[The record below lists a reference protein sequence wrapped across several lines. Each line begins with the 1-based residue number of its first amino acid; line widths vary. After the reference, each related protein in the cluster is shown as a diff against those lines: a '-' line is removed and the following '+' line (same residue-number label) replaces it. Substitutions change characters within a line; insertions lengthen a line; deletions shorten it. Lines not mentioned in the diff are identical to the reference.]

1 MKNNKLKIVLFF
13 MFITVF
19 FTAFLNMV
27 NTHPAFSYKTLNNKS
42 VAVKKINGK
51 NIEKLYK
58 KYGAYIIKKDVVLKL
73 NKNYKL
79 REYVTESLKILSQ
92 RGINKYS
99 EVVIP
104 FSTKYQKIK
113 FLYAYTLLKGMF
125 KIPIGKH
132 AVNIV
137 SPGFAVNYPAYSD
150 IKYLTLSMPAVEDG
164 SIINFSYEINNFKP
178 LIKNGVF
185 YTNYFSYSIPV
196 KKINF
201 SLVYP
206 SGVKL
211 NTYLHNIKKS
221 YLFKKTVL
229 IKNKKFTK
237 LSISAI
243 NVPAIKKESNMPP
256 EKNFRQYI
264 SISTYTSWRAL
275 LNRIN
280 EMFKKAESPDKK
292 IEKFVK
298 SAIKKYKGEDN
309 GSIIEE
315 KKEAASIYDKF
326 VKTFRYA
333 GIGYGINGYSP
344 ADAIVV
350 FNDGYGDSKSLAA
363 LLIAMLRTTKINAY
377 PVLITSLNTTGFNKK
392 TISPKQFDSVLI
404 GLTFK
409 ESGGRHVN
417 YYLFPDSSSY
427 KAFDIPFESAGRKGI
442 AILGHNKFKFIKTPS
457 EKPNQN
463 EKIFLFKGEI
473 NKNGTLRGTISA
485 KYKGI
490 YSNYERSSLKNINHY
505 EKTITV
511 YNSLYNFLPGA
522 QIKGFNFKNL
532 RNINKNLKLIIKI
545 KDKNYGTKK
554 RDKLIFHSILPVDS
568 GLLGLVLKRK
578 RRYNLVIGYPFEH
591 KGLIIIKLPAKS
603 YIYYMPKELKLKG
616 SSSSAYS
623 KCKFL
628 NNKAELICSYKFES
642 EKPTVSTEEYKRYRK
657 IIRSYL
663 QYMKNYF
670 IAVSSVYF
678 Y

>member
-1 MKNNKLKIVLFF
+1 MKNKKLKYVLFF
-13 MFITVF
+13 MFIAVF
-19 FTAFLNMV
+19 FTAFLNIA
-27 NTHPAFSYKTLNNKS
+27 NTRPAFSHKTLNKKS

-73 NKNYKL
+73 NKNYEL

-113 FLYAYTLLKGMF
+113 FLYAYTLLNGMF

-150 IKYLTLSMPAVEDG
+150 IKYLTLSMPAVEDDAV
-164 SIINFSYEINNFKP
+164 INFSYEINNFKP

-185 YTNYFSYSIPV
+185 YTNYFSYGIPV
-196 KKINF
+196 KKNNF
-201 SLVYP
+201 LLFYP
-206 SGVKL
+206 SGFKL
-211 NTYLHNIKKS
+211 NLYLHNIKKS
-221 YLFKKTVL
+221 YLLRKTVL
-229 IKNKKFTK
+229 LKNKKSTE
-237 LSISAI
+237 LSISAN

-256 EKNFRQYI
+256 EKNLRSYI
-264 SISTYTSWRAL
+264 ALSTYTSWRIL
-275 LNRIN
+275 LNKIN
-280 EMFKKAESPDKK
+280 AMFEKAEKPDKN
-292 IEKFVK
+292 IVKFVK
-298 SAIKKYKGEDN
+298 SAIKKYKNKDN
-309 GSIIEE
+309 GGIIEE
-315 KKEAASIYDKF
+315 RKEAAAIYDKF

-333 GIGYGINGYSP
+333 GIGYGINGYMP
-344 ADAIVV
+344 DDAPVV

-363 LLIAMLRTTKINAY
+363 LLIAMLKTAKINAY
-377 PVLITSLNTTGFNKK
+377 PILIASLNTTSFNKK
-392 TISPKQFDSVLI
+392 TISPKQFDSVLV

-409 ESGGRHVN
+409 ENGRYVRS
-417 YYLFPDSSSY
+417 YLYPDSSSY
-427 KAFDIPFESAGRKGI
+427 KAFNIPFELSGRNGA
-442 AILGHNKFKFIKTPS
+442 AILGQNKFKFIKTPS
-457 EKPNQN
+457 EKPKQN
-463 EKIFLFKGEI
+463 EKIFLFKGKI
-473 NKNGTLRGTISA
+473 NKNGMLSGTVSV
-485 KYKGI
+485 KYKGV

-505 EKTITV
+505 EKKIKV

-522 QIKGFNFKNL
+522 QIKDFNFKNL

-545 KDKNYGTKK
+545 KDKNYGTKNA
-554 RDKLIFHSILPVDS
+554 DKLLFHSVLPIDS
-568 GLLGLVLKRK
+568 GLLGLVLKGK
-578 RRYNLVIGYPFEH
+578 RRYNLIIGYPFEH
-591 KGLIIIKLPAKS
+591 KGLIVIKLPAKS
-603 YIYYMPKELKLKG
+603 YIYYIPKELKLKG
-616 SSSSAYS
+616 NSSSAYS

-642 EKPTVSTEEYKRYRK
+642 EKLAVSKEEYKRYRK

-670 IAVSSVYF
+670 IAVSNVYF

>member
-1 MKNNKLKIVLFF
+1 MKNKKLKYVLFF
-13 MFITVF
+13 MFIAVF
-19 FTAFLNMV
+19 FTAFLNIA
-27 NTHPAFSYKTLNNKS
+27 NTRPAFSHKTLNKKS

-73 NKNYKL
+73 NKNYEL

-113 FLYAYTLLKGMF
+113 FLYAYTLLNGMF

-150 IKYLTLSMPAVEDG
+150 IKYLTLSMPAVEDDAV
-164 SIINFSYEINNFKP
+164 INFSYEINNFKP

-185 YTNYFSYSIPV
+185 YTNYFSYGIPV
-196 KKINF
+196 KKNNF
-201 SLVYP
+201 LLFYP
-206 SGVKL
+206 SGFKL
-211 NTYLHNIKKS
+211 NLYLHNIKKS
-221 YLFKKTVL
+221 YLLRKTVL
-229 IKNKKFTK
+229 LKNKKSTE
-237 LSISAI
+237 LSISAN

-256 EKNFRQYI
+256 EKNLRSYI
-264 SISTYTSWRAL
+264 ALSTYTSWRIL
-275 LNRIN
+275 LNKIN
-280 EMFKKAESPDKK
+280 AMFEKAEKPDKK
-292 IEKFVK
+292 IAKFVEP
-298 SAIKKYKGEDN
+298 AIKKYKSKYN
-309 GSIIEE
+309 GGIIEE
-315 KKEAASIYDKF
+315 RKEASAIYDKF

-344 ADAIVV
+344 VDAPVV
-350 FNDGYGDSKSLAA
+350 FNDGYGDAKSLAA
-363 LLIAMLRTTKINAY
+363 LLIAMLKTAKINAY
-377 PVLITSLNTTGFNKK
+377 PVLIASLNTADFNKR
-392 TISPKQFDSVLI
+392 TISPKQFDSVLV

-409 ESGGRHVN
+409 ENGRYVRR
-417 YYLFPDSSSY
+417 YLYPDSSSY
-427 KAFDIPFESAGRKGI
+427 KAFDIPFELSGRKGI

-463 EKIFLFKGEI
+463 EKIFLFKGKI
-473 NKNGTLRGTISA
+473 NKNGTLSGTVSV
-485 KYKGI
+485 KYKGV
-490 YSNYERSSLKNINHY
+490 YSNYERSSLKNINRY
-505 EKTITV
+505 EKTIKV

-554 RDKLIFHSILPVDS
+554 EDKLLFHSVLPVDS

-578 RRYNLVIGYPFEH
+578 RRYNLIIGYPFEH
-591 KGLIIIKLPAKS
+591 KGLIVIKLPAKS
-603 YIYYMPKELKLKG
+603 YIYYMPKELKLKEN
-616 SSSSAYS
+616 SSSAYS
-623 KCKFL
+623 GCKFL

-642 EKPTVSTEEYKRYRK
+642 KKPTVSTEEYKIYRK
-657 IIRSYL
+657 IIRLYM
-663 QYMKNYF
+663 QYIKNYF
-670 IAVSSVYF
+670 IAVSNVYF

>member
-1 MKNNKLKIVLFF
+1 MKNNKLKSVLFF

-19 FTAFLNMV
+19 FTAFLNIA
-27 NTHPAFSYKTLNNKS
+27 NTHPAFSYKTLNKKS
-42 VAVKKINGK
+42 VAVKKNKRK
-51 NIEKLYK
+51 NIEKVYK

-73 NKNYKL
+73 NKNYEL
-79 REYVTESLKILSQ
+79 REYVAESLKILSQ

-113 FLYAYTLLKGMF
+113 FLYAYTLLNGMF

-132 AVNIV
+132 AINIV

-185 YTNYFSYSIPV
+185 YTNYFSYDIPV

-201 SLVYP
+201 SLVYS
-206 SGVKL
+206 SGFKL
-211 NTYLHNIKKS
+211 NLYLHNIKKS
-221 YLFKKTVL
+221 YLLRKTVL
-229 IKNKKFTK
+229 LKNKKFTE
-237 LSISAI
+237 LSISA
-243 NVPAIKKESNMPP
+243 NHVSAIKKESNMPP
-256 EKNFRQYI
+256 EKNLRKYI
-264 SISTYTSWRAL
+264 SISTYTSWRIL
-275 LNRIN
+275 LNKIN
-280 EMFKKAESPDKK
+280 AMFEKAEKPDKN
-292 IEKFVK
+292 IVKFVK
-298 SAIKKYKGEDN
+298 SAIKKYKNKDN
-309 GSIIEE
+309 GGIIEE
-315 KKEAASIYDKF
+315 RKEAAAIYDKF

-333 GIGYGINGYSP
+333 GIGYGINGYMP
-344 ADAIVV
+344 DDAPVV

-363 LLIAMLRTTKINAY
+363 LLIAMLKTAKINAY
-377 PVLITSLNTTGFNKK
+377 PILIASLNTTSFNKK
-392 TISPKQFDSVLI
+392 TISPKQFDSVLV

-409 ESGGRHVN
+409 ENGRYVRS
-417 YYLFPDSSSY
+417 YLYPDSSSY
-427 KAFDIPFESAGRKGI
+427 KAFNIPFELSGRNGA
-442 AILGHNKFKFIKTPS
+442 AILGQNKFKFIKTPS
-457 EKPNQN
+457 EKPKQN
-463 EKIFLFKGEI
+463 EKIFLFKGKI
-473 NKNGTLRGTISA
+473 NKNGMLSGTVSV
-485 KYKGI
+485 KYKGV

-505 EKTITV
+505 EKKIKV

-522 QIKGFNFKNL
+522 QIKDFNFKNL

-545 KDKNYGTKK
+545 KDKNYGTKNA
-554 RDKLIFHSILPVDS
+554 DKLLFHSVLPIDS
-568 GLLGLVLKRK
+568 GLLGLVLKGK
-578 RRYNLVIGYPFEH
+578 RRYNLIIGYPFEH
-591 KGLIIIKLPAKS
+591 KGLIVIKLPAKS
-603 YIYYMPKELKLKG
+603 YIYYIPKELKLKG
-616 SSSSAYS
+616 NSSSAYS

-642 EKPTVSTEEYKRYRK
+642 EKLAVSKEEYKRYRK

-670 IAVSSVYF
+670 IAVSNVYF